1 MKALELKDLEG
12 IEITKYYVN
21 QILVNNKY
29 NQEVITE
36 YYHQLQQE
44 FQYINLQNKIDN
56 ISNCNSWWLLDYYKQ
71 QKVKDFKKTN
81 LCKDKFCNNC
91 KKVKNI
97 LNNAKHY
104 LLFFSHSVVSDSVQ
118 PHGLQ
123 QPGIPILHYLMEFAQ
138 THVY

>member
-1 MKALELKDLEG
+1 MKLLELQDLKG
-12 IEITKYYVN
+12 IEVKKDYIN
-21 QILVNNKY
+21 NILVNNKY

-44 FQYINLQNKIDN
+44 FQYINFQNKINN

-91 KKVKNI
+91 KKVKQARYLISLLKLSNI
-97 LNNAKHY
+97 VFIVKAKSSPSQ
-104 LLFFSHSVVSDSVQ
+104 FGTVSVK
-118 PHGLQ
+118 
-123 QPGIPILHYLMEFAQ
+123 
-138 THVY
+138 